1 MHSRNSKQ
9 ANDIVIQEN
18 GTVFTDKK
26 QIAEIFNEHF
36 VHITDGVGEITD
48 YHYGEGFYDH
58 PSIKAIQANKGIKG
72 DEDCLSFKLTNASQ
86 IEELLSKINTRKA
99 CGHDLLPPRFIRDSS
114 SAIAGPIAKIL
125 NTSIAQSRPE
135 SISIPLETGTSNTL
149 VQEG

>member
-1 MHSRNSKQ
+1 MH
-9 ANDIVIQEN
+9 V
-18 GTVFTDKK
+18 
-26 QIAEIFNEHF
+26 
-36 VHITDGVGEITD
+36 TDGVGEITD

-99 CGHDLLPPRFIRDSS
+99 CGHDMLPQRFIRDSS
-114 SAIAGPIAKIL
+114 RVIASPIAKIL

-135 SISIPLETGTSNTL
+135 SISIALENGTSNTL